1 MKSICLIIF
10 FSVFI
15 SDSVL
20 SQQKNQTELMEALK
34 SGNHFIMMRH
44 AIAPGLG
51 DPSNFEIGDCST
63 QRNLSENGKAQS
75 EKIGAFL
82 RENGISD
89 VQVFSSEWCRCV
101 ETAELLNV
109 GKVKKFPAINSFF
122 RNQSRRDLQ
131 TDELRTFLE
140 NQDLSEPIVLVSHQ
154 VNITA
159 FTGIFPASGEMIVIR
174 KKEDNAGFEV
184 IGRLRIED

>member
-1 MKSICLIIF
+1 MKSICLIIL
-10 FSVFI
+10 FSALVF
-15 SDSVL
+15 DSVL
-20 SQQKNQTELMEALK
+20 SQQKNQIEVMEDLK

-44 AIAPGLG
+44 SIAPGVG

-89 VQVFSSEWCRCV
+89 VPVFSSEWCRCA

-109 GKVKKFPAINSFF
+109 GEVKKLPALNSFF

-159 FTGIFPASGEMIVIR
+159 FTGIFPASGEMIVIQR
-174 KKEDNAGFEV
+174 KEDKTGFEV
-184 IGRLRIED
+184 IGRLRMED